1 MFSRHSTTRY
11 PLRNGVKPNFTDVL
25 ARLSSIYILAFCL
38 IAGISLSA
46 SADEGAV
53 ASASAQPTELSAA
66 VPPAVVDSTKT
77 HAAARALTV
86 MRQGGPMMIPLAI
99 SSFVLFLFIFER
111 AISLR
116 AGRVI
121 PRPFVRKFLEQV
133 QSGTLEP
140 REALEL
146 CEENRSP
153 IAEVFAACVKKW
165 DRPSVEVEQAIIDSG
180 ERVAANLRKYLR
192 LFNGIATT
200 SPLFGLLGTV
210 TGMIQAFNVIANAD
224 AMGRPEMLAGGIG
237 EALITTAAGLTIAI
251 PATIAYMY
259 FTGRVDR
266 LVGEI
271 DEYGQELVGEIAS
284 DGWKQRS
291 SKRGA
296 KTKAA
301 AA

>member
-1 MFSRHSTTRY
+1 MSHTHFPKCPCRGDFVEMTSDAIFRT
-11 PLRNGVKPNFTDVL
+11 LRICVV
-25 ARLSSIYILAFCL
+25 AFCL
-38 IAGISLSA
+38 VPLMTEGTFGIDDSSGPQSGQVTETPTISAPAGP
-46 SADEGAV
+46 
-53 ASASAQPTELSAA
+53 Q
-66 VPPAVVDSTKT
+66 STSSHT
-77 HAAARALTV
+77 AARALKL

-116 AGRVI
+116 SGRVI

-133 QSGTLEP
+133 QAGTLEP

-180 ERVAANLRKYLR
+180 ERVGANLRKYLR
-192 LFNGIATT
+192 LLNGIATT

-210 TGMIQAFNVIANAD
+210 TGMIQAFNVIASAD

-259 FTGRVDR
+259 FTSRVDR
-266 LVGEI
+266 LIGEI
-271 DEYGQELVGEIAS
+271 DTYGQELVGEIAS
-284 DGWKQRS
+284 DGWKQR
-291 SKRGA
+291 GA
-296 KTKAA
+296 KRNAKVKTAA
-301 AA
+301 A

>member
-1 MFSRHSTTRY
+1 MNNENPMKGTMITN
-11 PLRNGVKPNFTDVL
+11 PVAKLRRFLVATLFLL
-25 ARLSSIYILAFCL
+25 AVNPP
-38 IAGISLSA
+38 
-46 SADEGAV
+46 AV
-53 ASASAQPTELSAA
+53 TGQTSVDSA
-66 VPPAVVDSTKT
+66 VPPAAIPTVPTVEAARPTT
-77 HAAARALTV
+77 NTAARAFAI

-116 AGRVI
+116 SGRVI
-121 PRPFVRKFLEQV
+121 PRTFVRKFLEQV
-133 QSGTLEP
+133 QEGTLEP
-140 REALEL
+140 REAVDL
-146 CEENRSP
+146 CQANRSP
-153 IAEVFAACVKKW
+153 IAEVFAACAKKW

-210 TGMIQAFNVIANAD
+210 TGMIHSFNVIANAD

-251 PATIAYMY
+251 PATIAYIF
-259 FTGRVDR
+259 FTSRVDK
-266 LVGEI
+266 LVADI
-271 DEYGQELVGEIAS
+271 DVWGQELVGEIAS

-291 SKRGA
+291 IRKNVKG
-296 KTKAA
+296 KAA
-301 AA
+301 

>member
-1 MFSRHSTTRY
+1 MKQHQTVDCQPWRAERSTAICRIIARQLWIWVVTVT
-11 PLRNGVKPNFTDVL
+11 LLVGASL
-25 ARLSSIYILAFCL
+25 AQESAVPSSGT
-38 IAGISLSA
+38 GIQA
-46 SADEGAV
+46 
-53 ASASAQPTELSAA
+53 AA
-66 VPPAVVDSTKT
+66 VSEASLEPVTNNRAISRAVQLV
-77 HAAARALTV
+77 
-86 MRQGGPMMIPLAI
+86 RQGGPMMFPLGV
-99 SSFVLFLFIFER
+99 SSFILFLFIFER

-116 AGRVI
+116 SGRVV
-121 PRPFVRKFLEQV
+121 PRPFVKKFLEQV
-133 QSGTLEP
+133 QAGTLDP

-210 TGMIQAFNVIANAD
+210 TGMIHAFNIIANSD

-237 EALITTAAGLTIAI
+237 EALITTAAGLIIAI

-266 LVGEI
+266 LIGEI
-271 DEYGQELVGEIAS
+271 DSFGQELVGEIAS
-284 DGWKQRS
+284 DGWKQRTGRRAN
-291 SKRGA
+291 KA
-296 KTKAA
+296 KASAA
-301 AA
+301 